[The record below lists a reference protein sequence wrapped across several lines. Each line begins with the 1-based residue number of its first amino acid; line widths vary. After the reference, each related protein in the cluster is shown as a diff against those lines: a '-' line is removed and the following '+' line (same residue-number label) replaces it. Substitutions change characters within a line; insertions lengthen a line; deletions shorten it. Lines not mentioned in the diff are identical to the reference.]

1 MQPLQCVHFN
11 ISVKCLIRKILERS
25 VFSLNNP
32 INKIQKNQSTS
43 SLESEHK
50 SLNRKFSRL
59 QREHENLLKMYK
71 QAVALQD
78 YNEKEKE
85 TQMQYNRMLRE
96 SSPDDILLLNKEM
109 NILLCT
115 SSVNKRFNRD
125 VVGESFIQLCNSYVG
140 EDIASQMESALY
152 EVFLTDQP
160 YAIDV
165 QSNKR
170 SDETNMEQELFFS
183 VLLSPALDNKGE
195 LTGAV
200 ILVHDNTEMHNANIL
215 AEAATRAK
223 SNFLAN
229 ISHEIRTPLNA
240 IIGMT
245 QIGAASNEF
254 QKTQYCLEKISYAS
268 KHLLSLINDVLDIS
282 KIEAGRLELSE
293 SVFDIRAMLDLLMS
307 IYTVRAE
314 EKSIDLQM
322 ITSNDFPRY
331 VIGDELRISQVITN
345 LLSNAI
351 KFTPDN
357 GKVTLSASLDTGW
370 QTKGYM
376 RLNISVTD
384 NGIGINMEDSEK
396 LFKPFEQANKSTSL
410 KYGGTG
416 LGLAI
421 SKKIVEAMNGD
432 IKIESSPG
440 EGACF
445 YFHIIVGKAENPINI
460 IPQEGE
466 SANTIPEFSNFSLL
480 LVEDIEINRE
490 IALAFLD
497 DTHIKVDCVE
507 NGLEAVEAFE
517 NAPQKYDIIL
527 MDMQMPVMDGLEA
540 TRRIR
545 AINSPKAKQI
555 PIIAMTANAFAQ
567 DIAECK
573 KAGMNDHIGKPL
585 DAQIFINKIATY
597 LRSHE

>member
-1 MQPLQCVHFN
+1 LRDQ
-11 ISVKCLIRKILERS
+11 SGKIHGNHIL
-25 VFSLNNP
+25 
-32 INKIQKNQSTS
+32 S
-43 SLESEHK
+43 SLKDENNSIKQEISK
-50 SLNRKFSRL
+50 L
-59 QREHENLLKMYK
+59 QWEHENLLKRYK
-71 QAVALQD
+71 LAIALCD
-78 YNEKEKE
+78 YNEEEKE
-85 TQMQYNRMLRE
+85 IQMQYNRMFRD
-96 SSPDDILLLNKEM
+96 SSPDDILLLDKEM

-115 SSVNKRFNRD
+115 SSVNKRFDRD
-125 VVGESFIQLCNSYVG
+125 VTGESFIQLCDGYVG
-140 EDIASQMESALY
+140 DNIAAQMESALN
-152 EVFLTDQP
+152 EVFLTGKP
-160 YAIDV
+160 YATDV
-165 QSNKR
+165 RTDRRAGEPNRGK
-170 SDETNMEQELFFS
+170 ELFFS
-183 VLLSPALDNKGE
+183 VQISPAFDNKGT
-195 LTGAV
+195 LTGV
-200 ILVHDNTEMHNANIL
+200 VVLVHDNTEMHHANIL

-245 QIGAASNEF
+245 QIGLASNEF
-254 QKTQYCLEKISYAS
+254 KKTQYCLEKISYAS

-293 SVFDIRAMLDLLMS
+293 SVFNIRDMFDSLIN
-307 IYTVRAE
+307 IYIVRAE

-322 ITSNDFPRY
+322 ILSDDFPRY
-331 VIGDELRISQVITN
+331 VTGDELHLSQIITN

-357 GKVTLSASLDTGW
+357 GKVTLYASLDKE
-370 QTKGYM
+370 QQAKGYM

-384 NGIGINMEDSEK
+384 NGIGVNIEDSEK
-396 LFKPFEQANKSTSL
+396 LFRPFEQASKSTSL

-421 SKKIVEAMNGD
+421 SKKIIEAMDGD
-432 IKIESSPG
+432 IKIKNMPG
-440 EGACF
+440 GGACF
-445 YFHIIVGKAENPINI
+445 YFHIIIGEAEEPRSIVSKMN
-460 IPQEGE
+460 
-466 SANTIPEFSNFSLL
+466 SNTLNTAFDFSNFTLL
-480 LVEDIEINRE
+480 LADDIEINRE

-517 NAPQKYDIIL
+517 KTPQEYDVIL

-545 AINSPKAKQI
+545 AMDSFEAKQI
-555 PIIAMTANAFAQ
+555 PIIAMTANAFAE

-585 DAQIFINKIATY
+585 DAQIFINTLAMY
-597 LRSHE
+597 LNAEAGHTLSQPHYIE